1 VISRQRISG
10 GEISFH
16 FQGSTGMRWVGL
28 ALLTLAAALGARFLL
43 VRRSGTSLGSVS
55 DRWIAQ
61 HRADSP

>member
-1 VISRQRISG
+1 
-10 GEISFH
+10 
-16 FQGSTGMRWVGL
+16 MRWVGL